1 LNSTS
6 GAINYQLLYCICSK
20 ENYNHKTKMDSSR
33 EQVAK
38 QSLNKILEIKN
49 RVNLK

>member
-1 LNSTS
+1 MNSTS